1 MDTTELTLR
10 SALVDDVEHIRVSH
24 KYPDLGRAFQHWSAV
39 NILGLEDEEVEDSL
53 ADARGSDGGID
64 YFYINTVTETVEII
78 QAKFSEDLDA
88 KVGTE
93 VIGALYEIPKKLMTE
108 GASRSL
114 RFQDHQA
121 AYQKAREGGYTT
133 NLIFV
138 MAGYLPDSVKE
149 FVKMKNQDL
158 PDNVTFECLQINDLL
173 GLIGN
178 PNSPVCVLRLFENE
192 HFVSKQQDGKIKKM
206 VATVTA
212 AELKNIYDLIG
223 APTLFSLNPRSYL
236 GHRGI
241 SKNITETI
249 QKEPDRL
256 WHYNNGIS
264 AVCKHF
270 EHDEKAG
277 TVKIDNLKIVN
288 GCQTITTISRPTNL
302 NVDASVVFRLSE
314 VNDDKFR
321 ENISKYTN
329 SQNRIVSPD
338 LASDHSYLLKLEK
351 RFAEYKP
358 FFWERKKGTASYLD
372 KDAKKRMVGKRD
384 LYIIKNPDAARLKM
398 AYMGSP
404 HLSIQLSQ
412 QKLFDYTANQNG
424 SSYFDDL
431 YKDADPRDFI
441 LSHVLHYWLNTIKKR
456 LGNTNIENESIGDKN
471 IRFLL
476 RYRIGKQYV
485 IAIIAKMFA
494 SIDDVDTKNSLVNKI
509 INTAITYDD
518 NVVEKLIGELKKLVD
533 WVALITPKVLAKPVG
548 DINNNE
554 MTPTPLYKREMYY
567 LRDNLR
573 KVNRLG
579 NFCMERESWCKFN
592 GDQED
597 PFLVNLKTIF
607 KV

>member
-1 MDTTELTLR
+1 MDTTELSLR
-10 SALVDDVEHIRVSH
+10 SALVDDVEHIKVSH
-24 KYPDLGRAFQHWSAV
+24 RYPDLGRAFQHWSAV
-39 NILGLEDEEVEDSL
+39 NILGLEDEEVEESL
-53 ADARGSDGGID
+53 DEARGSDGGID
-64 YFYINTVTETVEII
+64 YFHINDVTETVEII

-93 VIGALYEIPKKLMTE
+93 AIGALYEMPKKLMTD

-121 AYQKAREGGYTT
+121 AYQKACKDGYTT

-138 MAGYLPDSVKE
+138 MAGRITESTKE
-149 FVKMKNQDL
+149 FIKMKNHDL
-158 PDNVTFECLQINDLL
+158 PNNITFECLQINDLL

-178 PNSPVCVLRLFENE
+178 PNSPVCILRLFENE

-212 AELKNIYDLIG
+212 TELKNIYDLIG

-241 SKNITETI
+241 SKDITETI
-249 QKEPDRL
+249 QKEPDKL

-270 EHDEKAG
+270 EHDEKTG

-288 GCQTITTISRPTNL
+288 GCQTITTISRPTNP
-302 NVDASVVFRLSE
+302 NTDASVVFRLSE

-321 ENISKYTN
+321 GNISKYTN

-351 RFAEYKP
+351 RFADYKP
-358 FFWERKKGTASYLD
+358 FFWERKKGTASYLS
-372 KDAKKRMVGKRD
+372 KDAKKRIIGKRD

-412 QKLFDYTANQNG
+412 QKLFDYTDNQNG
-424 SSYFDDL
+424 SSYFNDL

-441 LSHVLHYWLNTIKKR
+441 LPHLLHYWLNTIKKR
-456 LGNTNIENESIGDKN
+456 LGNTNLENEGNGDKN

-485 IAIIAKMFA
+485 IAIIAKIFS
-494 SIDDVDTKNSLVNKI
+494 SINDTNVKNSLVDKM
-509 INTAITYDD
+509 INMAINYDD
-518 NVVEKLIGELKKLVD
+518 SVAEKLIIELKKLVE
-533 WVALITPKVLAKPVG
+533 WVALITPKVLEKPVNG
-548 DINNNE
+548 INNSE
-554 MTPTPLYKREMYY
+554 MMPVPLYKREMYY

-579 NFCMERESWCKFN
+579 NFYMEREIWCKFN
-592 GDQED
+592 GSYED
-597 PFLVNLKTIF
+597 PFLINLKTIL